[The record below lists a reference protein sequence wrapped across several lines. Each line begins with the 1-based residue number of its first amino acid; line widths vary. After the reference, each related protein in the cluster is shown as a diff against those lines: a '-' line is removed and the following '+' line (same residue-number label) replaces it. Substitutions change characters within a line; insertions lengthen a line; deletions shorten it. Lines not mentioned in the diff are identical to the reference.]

1 MYRRWRTRMHEAG
14 GQFLVLEQTLL
25 DEIVADCIV
34 RAPEEACG
42 IVSGRFG
49 GSLGAATATR
59 VHALTNVAPEPRTN
73 YWVDPEEQRV
83 LWRQLQQAG
92 EHVLAI
98 YHSHPRT
105 APYPS
110 PTDIDRAYF
119 TDVIHIIVSLATGV
133 PIVEAFCIR
142 RDDRTVARVSLN
154 PHRSKQTGQVMLTQ
168 K

>member
-1 MYRRWRTRMHEAG
+1 MYGRWCTRMHEVG
-14 GQFLVLEQTLL
+14 GEFLVLEQALL

-34 RAPEEACG
+34 RVPEEACG

-49 GSLGAATATR
+49 GALGAATATR
-59 VHALTNVAPEPRTN
+59 VHALTNVAPDPGTS

-105 APYPS
+105 AAYPS

-133 PIVEAFCIR
+133 PIVEAFRIR
-142 RDDRTVARVSLN
+142 RSDRTVVRVSLT
-154 PHRSKQTGQVMLTQ
+154 PHRRKQVGKVTLTQ
-168 K
+168 Q